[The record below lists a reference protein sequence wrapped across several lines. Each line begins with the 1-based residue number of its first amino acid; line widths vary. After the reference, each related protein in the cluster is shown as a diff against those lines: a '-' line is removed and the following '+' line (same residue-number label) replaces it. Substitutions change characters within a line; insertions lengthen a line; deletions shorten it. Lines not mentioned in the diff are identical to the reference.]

1 LDTGIITVVGAVLG
15 FFAVAG
21 VGLMFAGGGS
31 DGARLKRVHAIAG
44 AEAQRDKRARP
55 RVASVNPDARRKQII
70 KTLKVQEKEQK
81 KARLTLA
88 SRLLQAGLS
97 ASPMQY
103 YVASAVLAIV
113 VMLLALFVHQPLWLD
128 ALGGAIAGVLLP
140 RVVLGFLAQR
150 RTKKFTE
157 AFSDAMDIIVRGV
170 KSGLP
175 VNDCLKIIAR
185 ESVQPLGGE
194 FQRLV
199 ENLGMG
205 MDFDNALDRMH
216 ERMPTN
222 ELKFFAIVM
231 TVQAKAGG
239 NLAEALG
246 NLSAVLRAR
255 KLMREKVK
263 ALSAEATSSAM
274 IIGALPP
281 GVVTMISLTQPLYM
295 APLFTDPRGKLIL
308 LGCGFWMGL
317 GIFVMRRMINF
328 KM

>member
-1 LDTGIITVVGAVLG
+1 VDTGIITIVGAILG

-31 DGARLKRVHAIAG
+31 GGARTKRVQAIAG
-44 AEAQRDKRARP
+44 ADTQQAKRARP
-55 RVASVNPDARRKQII
+55 RAASVTPDARRRQIV
-70 KTLKVQEKEQK
+70 KTLKMQEKEQK

-97 ASPMQY
+97 ASPLQY
-103 YVASAVLAIV
+103 YVASAVLGIL
-113 VMLLALFVHQPLWLD
+113 VMLAALFVRQPLWMD
-128 ALGGAIAGVLLP
+128 AMGGAVAGLLLP
-140 RVVLGFLAQR
+140 RLMLGFMAKR

-175 VNDCLKIIAR
+175 VSDCLKIIAR

-205 MDFDNALDRMH
+205 MDFDQALERMY

-295 APLFTDPRGKLIL
+295 QPLFNDSRGKLIL
-308 LGCGFWMGL
+308 LVSGFWMGI